1 MFFLETQAQL
11 EARRVQGNTQRSSDT
26 VELSRFIEILR
37 RQLRDGTIQDHN
49 QFEWLKPAFSKDP
62 GTSIRQY
69 SFARDSTKLTS
80 RFNFEL
86 GKWTAAS
93 YFNKSRTAIFDG
105 LAINLLLEELEKQK
119 ATLFFEDDDIFYSQR
134 ENTFHYL
141 YNGFRTQESK
151 LRVRIHFWNRD
162 VDFELLDGY
171 FTIDTTS
178 FNDKPFAKSFKQ
190 KFSLLPKS
198 ESLVDVFN
206 EIILNQRMRNS
217 LARRYDYLPNADLL
231 PRKAFKNVLESILS
245 EVPVEVVN
253 PEVLGKG
260 KQLEVQRGV
269 FKYAPVKGV
278 ERGVEI
284 EITRTACCGAPY
296 SIDAR
301 EYRGKVPSADTPF
314 LPSEHCEEASRVL
327 EQSIVPC
334 TDNSI
339 KHYPCSE
346 SAEDAWSTGYSDK
359 SYIAKY
365 EFKKD

>member
-1 MFFLETQAQL
+1 MFFFETQAQR
-11 EARRVQGNTQRSSDT
+11 EARRVQGDTQRSSNT
-26 VELSRFIEILR
+26 IELSRFIEILR

-49 QFEWLKPAFSKDP
+49 QFDWLKPAFSKDP

-86 GKWTAAS
+86 AKWTAAS
-93 YFNKSRTAIFDG
+93 YFNKRRTIFFDA
-105 LAINLLLEELEKQK
+105 LAINLFREELKRQK
-119 ATLFFEDDDIFYSQR
+119 ATLFFEDDEIMYSHR
-134 ENTFHYL
+134 DTSLHYL
-141 YNGFRTQESK
+141 YTGFSTDKPK
-151 LRVRIHFWNRD
+151 LRVKIHFWNRD
-162 VDFELLDGY
+162 IDAQPLEGY

-178 FNDKPFAKSFKQ
+178 VKGKPFIKSFKQ
-190 KFSLLPKS
+190 KFSLFPKT
-198 ESLVDVFN
+198 ESIVDAFN
-206 EIILNQRMRNS
+206 EITLNQRMRNS

-245 EVPVEVVN
+245 EVPIEVVN

-314 LPSEHCEEASRVL
+314 LPSDHCEEASRVL

-346 SAEDAWSTGYSDK
+346 SAEDAWSTAYSDK
-359 SYIAKY
+359 SYVAKY